1 MSNQLIEQQRFM
13 CAIGGMQT
21 VVAIP
26 KAVPILHSGPGCG
39 TMVQGFFE
47 RSTGY
52 AGGSTSPCT
61 NFSESEVVFGGEDKL
76 KKILSNTYKVLDT
89 ELQVILTG
97 CASAIVGDDV
107 NSVARQFTEDGKP
120 VVYVDTAG
128 FKYTNYQSHSIVV
141 NSIVEQFVDKFYDKT
156 AAKDSRLVNVFASIP
171 YQDPFWKGN
180 LEELKRLFEGIGL
193 KANILF
199 GPYSGGISEW
209 KTIPLAA
216 FNVLLSPWY
225 GLEIV
230 ENLKSK
236 YNQPFFHFP
245 YIPIGAN
252 ETTKCLNSLLDFA
265 NLNGA
270 NIDAAKAKNFIEREE
285 KSFYEEIDNLA
296 TFLLE
301 FRYGLPN
308 FFHVLSDSGYVLA
321 LTKFLLNEV
330 GLIPKELFIME
341 QTPEEDR
348 DKILDIAK
356 TISEKK
362 KIDVYFQ
369 PDGGLAQEIIRKAA
383 HNGRGVLLGGA
394 WDKELAKEKEFEF
407 VSIGHPSTYRLV
419 LTTPYAGYK
428 GGLRVIEDIYN
439 AALATY
445 A

>member
-61 NFSESEVVFGGEDKL
+61 NFTESEVVFGGEDKL

-89 ELQVILTG
+89 QLQVILTG
-97 CASAIVGDDV
+97 CTSAIVGDDV
-107 NSVARQFTEDGKP
+107 NSVAREFTDEGKP

-128 FKYTNYQSHSIVV
+128 FKYTNYQSHSLVV
-141 NSIVEQFVDKFYDKT
+141 NAIIDQFVDKFYDKT
-156 AAKDSRLVNVFASIP
+156 AQKDLKLVNVFASIP

-180 LEELKRLFEGIGL
+180 LEEIKRLLEGIGL

-199 GPYSGGISEW
+199 GPYSNGVDEW
-209 KTIPLAA
+209 KTIPHAS
-216 FNVLLSPWY
+216 FNVLISPWY
-225 GLEIV
+225 GGEIV
-230 ENLKSK
+230 KNLKDK
-236 YNQPFFHFP
+236 YGQPFYAFP
-245 YIPIGAN
+245 YIPIGGN
-252 ETTKCLNSLLDFA
+252 ETTKFLNELLEYADKS
-265 NLNGA
+265 GA
-270 NIDAAKAKNFIEREE
+270 RLDEDKAKAFIKREE
-285 KSFYEEIDNLA
+285 TAFYEEIDNLA

-308 FFHVLSDSGYVLA
+308 YFHVLSDSSYVLG
-321 LTKFLLNEV
+321 LTKFLLHEV
-330 GLIPKELFIME
+330 GIIPKEQFAME
-341 QTPEEDR
+341 QTPEEYQAG
-348 DKILDIAK
+348 ILEIAK
-356 TISEKK
+356 GISEKK
-362 KIDVYFQ
+362 KIEIFFQ
-369 PDGGLAQEIIRKAA
+369 PDGGLAQEIIRKAN
-383 HNGRGVLLGGA
+383 HNGRGALLGGA
-394 WDKELAKEKEFEF
+394 WDKELAKEKQFDF
-407 VSIGHPSTYRLV
+407 VPIGHPSTYRLV
-419 LTTPYAGYK
+419 LTTPYFGYK

-439 AALATY
+439 SVLATY